1 MEKTISKRRMKM
13 KELKTTLEGFY
24 VTEDEDSIIREA
36 AKKRFQTK
44 SGFLRQTSLEKAKD
58 VLGRID

>member
-1 MEKTISKRRMKM
+1 M

-24 VTEDEDSIIREA
+24 VTKEENDIITEA

-44 SGFLRQTSLEKAKD
+44 SGFLRQTSLEKAKE